1 MYEYILI
8 TINNPKT
15 DDNKIIGIDEHLCYF
30 NNYSS
35 DYMLM
40 DEEEIVIKPFDNP
53 IFANKYIYKIY
64 ENENSIYDYFQIIL
78 KHKVEDVNIIKYI
91 MDKENDYM
99 IVDKEEQIIKD
110 FNSEVPKVKT
120 IILKPTDLPS

>member
-1 MYEYILI
+1 
-8 TINNPKT
+8 
-15 DDNKIIGIDEHLCYF
+15 
-30 NNYSS
+30 
-35 DYMLM
+35 M

-120 IILKPTDLPS
+120 IILKSTDLPS

>member
-1 MYEYILI
+1 
-8 TINNPKT
+8 
-15 DDNKIIGIDEHLCYF
+15 
-30 NNYSS
+30 
-35 DYMLM
+35 M
-40 DEEEIVIKPFDNP
+40 DEEGIVIKPFDNP

-110 FNSEVPKVKT
+110 FNTEVPKVKT
-120 IILKPTDLPS
+120 IILKSTDLSS

>member
-1 MYEYILI
+1 M
-8 TINNPKT
+8 K
-15 DDNKIIGIDEHLCYF
+15 
-30 NNYSS
+30 
-35 DYMLM
+35 M
-40 DEEEIVIKPFDNP
+40 
-53 IFANKYIYKIY
+53 
-64 ENENSIYDYFQIIL
+64 QIIL

-120 IILKPTDLPS
+120 IILKSTDLLS

>member
-1 MYEYILI
+1 MIY
-8 TINNPKT
+8 
-15 DDNKIIGIDEHLCYF
+15 
-30 NNYSS
+30 
-35 DYMLM
+35 
-40 DEEEIVIKPFDNP
+40 VV
-53 IFANKYIYKIY
+53 YKIY

-110 FNSEVPKVKT
+110 
-120 IILKPTDLPS
+120 LKYLK